1 MNIKTFSVRE
11 YRGCKVYLRNF
22 ADCFEYLTVLEKEI
36 YTAHIRVKPHP
47 ISLIL
52 YYLGFEKEKYSYQI
66 YQKIGQQL
74 NIMAEATIDY
84 ILGVEGGLI
93 KK

>member
-1 MNIKTFSVRE
+1 
-11 YRGCKVYLRNF
+11 
-22 ADCFEYLTVLEKEI
+22 
-36 YTAHIRVKPHP
+36 
-47 ISLIL
+47 L

-74 NIMAEATIDY
+74 NLMAEATIDY

-93 KK
+93 KQ